1 MTSEHRLGFGC
12 ANLYGLPGKRDRRAV
27 LEAAYDFG
35 VRHFDVAPIYGLG
48 LAEAEVA
55 EFARNRGDI
64 TIATKFGLRPTGIGL
79 AAGFVQPPVRR
90 LMQKSASV
98 KSTVKQSEGGGLDR
112 ILYSRKNFSV
122 ENVKRAL
129 ASSLRALRTDRIDYF
144 LLHEPTDEHSED
156 YPALVDYL
164 ESECRR
170 GTVANWG
177 PAGGAPGVHELDML
191 TKSASVVQIS
201 GDLFA
206 GYGVPAPGSGS
217 TVITHGFLST
227 ALPRVQAELDRD
239 PELRVL
245 CSEMLGADLSEERN
259 VVMLLVGEALDRNEG
274 GIVLFSSTKTHHVEL
289 ICRAAADTALRNVS
303 EVATK
308 IRESALTTVAKR

>member
-1 MTSEHRLGFGC
+1 MTSELRLGFGC
-12 ANLYGLPGKRDRRAV
+12 ANLYGLPGKRDRRVV
-27 LEAAYDFG
+27 LEAAYDLG

-55 EFARNRGDI
+55 EFVRNRGDI
-64 TIATKFGLRPTGIGL
+64 TIATKFGLRPTRIGI
-79 AAGFVQPPVRR
+79 AAGYVQPPVRR

-98 KSTVKQSEGGGLDR
+98 KSTVTQSEGGGLDR

-122 ENVKRAL
+122 ENAKRAL

-144 LLHEPTDEHSED
+144 LLHEPTDERSED

-170 GTVANWG
+170 GTIANWG
-177 PAGGAPGVHELDML
+177 PAGGASGVHDLDML

-201 GDLFA
+201 HDLFT
-206 GYGVPAPGSGS
+206 GYDGPAPAFGS
-217 TVITHGFLST
+217 TVITHGFLSK
-227 ALPRVQAELDRD
+227 ALPRVQAVLDRD
-239 PELRVL
+239 PEFRVL
-245 CSEMLGADLSEERN
+245 CSEMLGADLSDKRS
-259 VVMLLVGEALDRNEG
+259 VVTLLVGEALDRNEG
-274 GIVLFSSTKTHHVEL
+274 GIVLFSSTKTTNVEL
-289 ICRAAADTALRNVS
+289 VCGAAADIAWRNVS

-308 IRESALTTVAKR
+308 IRERCVDDRG